1 MVILNL
7 LIARLFSFL
16 WFVIR
21 RGLFHGFLQFV
32 FEVYSLIFGGH
43 LLPVHKSEHGVQIGI
58 RRLMR
63 LFGCLLSKWFLK
75 MCLRRHALFNT
86 MSCRRV
92 QSLSVRFFFAFH
104 RTPEGLRLEGA
115 LTDAL
120 SVLDFILIHVVIFYL
135 YFQMK
140 GHFYLIFDQLL
151 RLIVDPRLESRQLLL
166 VMYVLLFIPILKQ
179 FAILFFLS
187 C

>member
-1 MVILNL
+1 
-7 LIARLFSFL
+7 
-16 WFVIR
+16 
-21 RGLFHGFLQFV
+21 
-32 FEVYSLIFGGH
+32 
-43 LLPVHKSEHGVQIGI
+43 
-58 RRLMR
+58 
-63 LFGCLLSKWFLK
+63 

-86 MSCRRV
+86 MSSRRV